1 MGCCGRG
8 EQLQVLNI
16 AGVGMGRYMEVCWEG
31 DPFPYLLLEWSLEL
45 CPSSPRA

>member
-1 MGCCGRG
+1 MAVVAGESSSRFSTLRG
-8 EQLQVLNI
+8 
-16 AGVGMGRYMEVCWEG
+16 GMGRCMEVCWEG